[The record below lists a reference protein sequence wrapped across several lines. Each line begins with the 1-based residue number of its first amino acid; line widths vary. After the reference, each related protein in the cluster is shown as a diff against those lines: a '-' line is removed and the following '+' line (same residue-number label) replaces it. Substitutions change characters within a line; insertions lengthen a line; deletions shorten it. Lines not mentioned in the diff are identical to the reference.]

1 MNQSDI
7 DILKNMPLEEL
18 WGLFPIILVT
28 HNPEWKVW
36 AAAEIQLLTDLL
48 ADFTPTINHIGS
60 TAVPGI
66 LAKPIVDILVEI
78 SGDSD
83 CVEVKN
89 ILETSGYI
97 CMMESV
103 KRMSFNKGYTPGGYA
118 DRVFHIHI
126 HATGDNDE
134 ICFRDFLRRN
144 LSVAKEYETLKMSLL
159 PEYRNNRNGYTEA
172 KSDFINKIIKSAKR
186 NYTK

>member
-7 DILKNMPLEEL
+7 DILKNMTLEEL

-36 AAAEIQLLTDLL
+36 AADEIQLLTDLL

-60 TAVPGI
+60 TAVSGI
-66 LAKPIVDILVEI
+66 MAKPIVDILVEI

-83 CVEVKN
+83 WGEVKN
-89 ILETSGYI
+89 ILEKSGYI
-97 CMMESV
+97 CMSESV
-103 KRMSFNKGYTPGGYA
+103 KRMSFNKGYTPAGYA
-118 DRVFHIHI
+118 DKLFHIHM
-126 HATGDNDE
+126 HTTGDNDE

-144 LSVAKEYETLKMSLL
+144 PSVAKEYETLKLCLL
-159 PEYRNNRNGYTEA
+159 PRYRNNRDGYTHA
-172 KSDFINKIIKSAKR
+172 KTDFINRVIKSAKR
-186 NYTK
+186 NDTN